1 MIVADMSTLRKL
13 TAVPFTA
20 VTLNDSFWAP
30 RMEVNRAVT
39 LPTQFDIHKKTGR
52 LGAWD
57 LKWKKGD
64 PNPPHV
70 FWDSDLA
77 KTMEAASYSLL
88 THPDPKLE
96 KQLDVIIAKMAKAQL
111 KDGYL
116 NTHYIAVEPKNRWT
130 NLRDKHEL
138 YCAGHLIEAAVAH
151 FQATGKRNFLDVMT
165 RYADHIALMFGT
177 KRGQMRGYCGH
188 QEIELALIKLYHVTG
203 DKTYFELAQ
212 FFIEERGRGGDIGGK
227 NPAPYFDIEAKQ
239 RGEDPKQFWAKT
251 YEYMQAHVPIREQT
265 EVVGHAVRA
274 VYYYSGVAD
283 LARETGDASLLAT
296 LEKLWKHVT
305 RKRMY
310 VTGGLGPSA
319 GNEGFTTDYDLPD
332 ETAYAETCAG
342 IGLILWAHRMFHLTG
357 DGEYVDVMERALY
370 NNVMA
375 GVSLDGKGY
384 FYENPLASRGKHHRQ
399 AWFSCACCPPNVA
412 RLLASMGEYVY
423 STDDE
428 GLWVN
433 LYAQGTAQVQSLG
446 LTLNVTTQYPWDGA
460 VELSMGLA
468 APKTFALRLRVPAWC
483 ERWSLRIN
491 GKKAASLEVM
501 DGYVHL
507 TREWQSGDRVQLNLE
522 MPVTAVRANPMV
534 RQTLGRVALQRGPIV
549 YCLEGVDN
557 AQIEL
562 DRVKINDAQA
572 KALKPAH
579 DAGLLGGVTVLR
591 GEAALAQTD
600 WGESLYAKRAP
611 AYASTHITAVPY
623 CVWDNRDAGVM
634 RVWLRAA

>member
-1 MIVADMSTLRKL
+1 MTTLRKL

-20 VTLNDSFWAP
+20 VTFTDPFWAP
-30 RMEVNRAVT
+30 RMDVNRSVT
-39 LPTQFDIHKKTGR
+39 IPTQFDIEKQTGR
-52 LGAWD
+52 LGALD
-57 LKWKKGD
+57 LKWKKGQ
-64 PNPPHV
+64 PEPHI

-88 THPDPKLE
+88 THPDKKLE
-96 KQLDVIIAKMAKAQL
+96 KQLDGIIAKMAKAQME
-111 KDGYL
+111 DGYL
-116 NTHYIAVEPKNRWT
+116 NSHYIAVEPQNRWT
-130 NLRDKHEL
+130 NLRDKHEM

-151 FQATGKRNFLDVMT
+151 YQATGKRNFLDVMT

-188 QEIELALIKLYHVTG
+188 EEIELALFKLYHATG
-203 DKTYFELAQ
+203 EEKYFELAQ
-212 FFIEERGRGGDIGGK
+212 YFIEERGRGGDLGSK
-227 NPAPYFDIEAKQ
+227 NPTPYFDIEAKK
-239 RGEDPKQFWAKT
+239 RGEDPKKFWAKT
-251 YEYMQAHVPIREQT
+251 YEYMQAHAPIREQE

-274 VYYYSGVAD
+274 VYFYSGVAD

-296 LEKLWKHVT
+296 LENLWQHVT
-305 RKRMY
+305 RRRMY

-319 GNEGFTTDYDLPD
+319 SNEGFTSDYDLPD

-342 IGLILWAHRMFHLTG
+342 IGLVFWAHRMLQLTG
-357 DGEYVDVMERALY
+357 SGEYADVMERALY

-384 FYENPLASRGKHHRQ
+384 YYENPLASRGKHHRQ

-428 GLWVN
+428 GVWVN
-433 LYAQGTAQVQSLG
+433 LYAQGAAQIASLG
-446 LTLNVTTQYPWDGA
+446 LTLDVQTQYPWDGA
-460 VELSMGLA
+460 VALKMGLV

-483 ERWSLRIN
+483 EKWSLRIN
-491 GKKAASLEVM
+491 GKKVNSPEVI
-501 DGYVHL
+501 DGYIHI
-507 TREWQSGDRVQLNLE
+507 TREWQPDDEVLFGME
-522 MPVTAVRANPMV
+522 MPATAVRANPLV
-534 RQTLGRVALQRGPIV
+534 RQTLGRVAIQRGPIV

-562 DRVKINDAQA
+562 DRIVIDDKQV

-579 DAGLLGGVTVLR
+579 DAALLGGVMVLR
-591 GEAALAQTD
+591 GKAELAEAD
-600 WGESLYAKRAP
+600 WGDALYDTRKP
-611 AYASTHITAVPY
+611 AYVSTDIIAVPY
-623 CVWDNRDAGVM
+623 CVWDNRDAGGM